1 MLVFFSHEKI
11 CAVEKRENHFQL
23 VFSLFVDGCCTSC
36 CFGEIKK
43 IQWNEQRN
51 TAKEKSGG
59 DWRETLTYSYE

>member
-1 MLVFFSHEKI
+1 MLVFFSHEK
-11 CAVEKRENHFQL
+11 CAVKKRENNFQL

-36 CFGEIKK
+36 CFGEIKNK

-59 DWRETLTYSYE
+59 DWRETLTSSYE